1 MADKVRIATAQSPVT
16 THPVANATAVRDLM
30 IQAARSGVRLL
41 HFPEGAIS
49 GYPSGGEARKA
60 LRGWDVNW
68 SCITEQ
74 LELIARL
81 AGEIRLWVVVG
92 SSHRLT
98 TPHLP
103 HNSLYVISDRGQLT
117 DRYDKR
123 RCSHNELSNWYSPG
137 FEPVL
142 FEVDGFRFG
151 TALCIEVNFPEL
163 FMEYTALGADCV
175 LLSSFS
181 EDPIFDVL
189 ARSHAATQN
198 CWVSVSVPAQCSSA
212 MPSGIVGPHG
222 YWLDR
227 CAVGDAQGLACVDLD
242 RTQPGLEFALKK
254 AGPWRQSARTG
265 EIYRARRVHDA
276 RSADRTHF

>member
-1 MADKVRIATAQSPVT
+1 MADKVRIAAAQSPVT
-16 THPVANATAVRDLM
+16 THPAVNATAARDLM
-30 IQAARSGVRLL
+30 VQAAAMGARLV

-49 GYPSGGEARKA
+49 GYPSGGEAEEA
-60 LRGWDVNW
+60 LRGWDINW
-68 SCITEQ
+68 SGLTEQ

-81 AGEIRLWVVVG
+81 AGELRLWVVVG
-92 SSHRLT
+92 SSHRLAA
-98 TPHLP
+98 PHLP
-103 HNSLYVISDRGQLT
+103 HNSLYVISDGGRLI

-123 RCSHNELSNWYSPG
+123 RCSYNELSGWYSPG
-137 FEPVL
+137 FRPLL

-181 EDPIFDVL
+181 KDPIFDVL

-198 CWVSVSVPAQCSSA
+198 RWVSVSVPSQCSSA
-212 MPSGIVGPHG
+212 MPSGVVGPHG
-222 YWLDR
+222 YWLGR
-227 CAVGDAQGLACVDLD
+227 CTTDGKQGLVCVDLD
-242 RTQPGLEFALKK
+242 RTQPGLEFALNK
-254 AGPWRQSARTG
+254 AGPWRQSARNG
-265 EIYRARRVHDA
+265 EIYRERRVHDA